1 MLGKSQRGEG
11 RLGSIISLL
20 VLLAVVYAAW
30 NVAPA
35 YIANY
40 GLKDKMNEI
49 ARSPRGTTKDD
60 KILDMLDQYVREERL
75 DSYVQ
80 RSMFQ
85 VSTLDTSRR
94 IFVVYERP
102 VKILPGFE
110 KVLTF
115 ENDVSQPLVF

>member
-1 MLGKSQRGEG
+1 MRTTSQKGEG
-11 RLGSIISLL
+11 RLGSIVSLL
-20 VLLAVVYAAW
+20 VFAAALYAAW

-49 ARSPRGTTKDD
+49 ARSPRGTTTDD
-60 KILDMLDQYVREERL
+60 KLLDMLDAYVREERL
-75 DSYVQ
+75 DGYVQ
-80 RSMFQ
+80 RGMFQ
-85 VSTLDTSRR
+85 VVTLETSRR
-94 IFVVYERP
+94 IVLVYQRE
-102 VKILPGFE
+102 VKVLPGFA